1 MKRAQRAGAVISFS
15 VAVATLTAATLT
27 AATLTAAAPA
37 VAAVASGPPGWAI
50 MATVHYGTGAN
61 ASGYSAVIAPSK
73 ADAWVFG
80 GTNPG
85 GTSAPAA
92 EHWNGTRWRPVR
104 LPSGLGGFIV
114 ASSSSSARNI
124 WAVGSGYA
132 LRWNGIRWAV
142 ANTWRQRGEL
152 TSVAAISPADVWVF
166 GGSAFTGGTSPG
178 AWHYNGHEW
187 LRVTGIASRIYR
199 SSAVARHN
207 IWAVTAGSVVHYD
220 GQAWRAVRSAAVAL
234 GHTQLGDVLAESAR
248 SVWVSGISP
257 TTWANGHLVLARWNG
272 WRWLR
277 FVAPWRV
284 QQAERFAPDGAGGIW
299 VPVVTG
305 GITPQTW
312 ILHLSR
318 AGRWARIPIAAGPG
332 TGVGVSD
339 LALIPGTRSLWGSGG
354 LLTASGGNATIWDHL
369 VVPGRW
375 TAGTDGSATTDGAAW
390 AHWTLQESMAA
401 LYGEQYHWAILQNGT
416 VPAQGRCRPHRRHHH
431 KTVADTD

>member
-1 MKRAQRAGAVISFS
+1 MNRAQRAGAVIAVS
-15 VAVATLTAATLT
+15 VAIMTLTT
-27 AATLTAAAPA
+27 AGPA
-37 VAAVASGPPGWAI
+37 VAVTSAVGPPRWAI
-50 MATVHYGTGAN
+50 MATVHYGSAAN

-92 EHWNGTRWRPVR
+92 EHWNGARWSPSR

-114 ASSSSSARNI
+114 ASSASSASNI

-132 LRWNGIRWAV
+132 LRWNGVRWAV
-142 ANTWRQRGEL
+142 ANTWPQRGEL

-166 GGSAFTGGTSPG
+166 GGSAFTSGTSPG
-178 AWHYNGHEW
+178 AWHYNGHQW
-187 LRVTGIASRIYR
+187 LKVAGIASGIYR
-199 SSAVARHN
+199 SSAVSRHD
-207 IWAVTAGSVVHYD
+207 IWAVTAGSVVHY
-220 GQAWRAVRSAAVAL
+220 GGHAWRTVRAAAVAL
-234 GHTQLGDVLAESAR
+234 GRTQLDDVLAESAR

-272 WRWLR
+272 RRWAR

-305 GITPQTW
+305 GITSQTW

-318 AGRWARIPIAAGPG
+318 AGRWARIPIAAGPD

-354 LLTASGGNATIWDHL
+354 LLTAFGGNATIWDHL

-375 TAGTDGSATTDGAAW
+375 TAETEGTATTDGAAW
-390 AHWTLQESMAA
+390 AHWTLKESMSA
-401 LYGEQYHWAILQNGT
+401 LYGEHYHWAILQNGT
-416 VPAQGRCRPHRRHHH
+416 VPAQDRWRPHRHHHH
-431 KTVADTD
+431 KAVADTD

>member
-1 MKRAQRAGAVISFS
+1 MKRAQRVGAVI
-15 VAVATLTAATLT
+15 AVSAAV
-27 AATLTAAAPA
+27 ATLTAAAPA
-37 VAAVASGPPGWAI
+37 VAAVAAGPPGWAI
-50 MATVHYGTGAN
+50 MATVHYGSAAD
-61 ASGYSAVIAPSK
+61 ASGYSAIIAPSK

-114 ASSSSSARNI
+114 ASSASSARNI

-132 LRWNGIRWAV
+132 LRWNGARWAV

-152 TSVAAISPADVWVF
+152 TSVSAISPADVWVF
-166 GGSAFTGGTSPG
+166 GGSAFTSGTSPG

-187 LRVTGIASRIYR
+187 LKVTGIASRIYR
-199 SSAVARHN
+199 SSAVSRHD
-207 IWAVTAGSVVHYD
+207 IWAVTAGSVVHYN
-220 GQAWRAVRSAAVAL
+220 GQAWRAVRSAARAL
-234 GHTQLGDVLAESAR
+234 GPAQPGDVLAESAR
-248 SVWVSGISP
+248 SVWVSGLSP

-272 WRWLR
+272 SRWAR

-284 QQAERFAPDGAGGIW
+284 QQAERFAPDGTGGIW

-305 GITPQTW
+305 GIIPQTW

-318 AGRWARIPIAAGPG
+318 AGRWARIPIAAGPD

-354 LLTASGGNATIWDHL
+354 LLTAFGGNATIWDHL

-375 TAGTDGSATTDGAAW
+375 TAGTDGSATADGAAW

-401 LYGEQYHWAILQNGT
+401 LHGEQYHWAILQNGT
-416 VPAQGRCRPHRRHHH
+416 VPAQGRWRPHRRHDHH
-431 KTVADTD
+431 KPVAGTD

>member
-1 MKRAQRAGAVISFS
+1 MNRAHRAGIVIGS
-15 VAVATLTAATLT
+15 VSAAVAALTAAPVLA
-27 AATLTAAAPA
+27 AAT
-37 VAAVASGPPGWAI
+37 PGWAI
-50 MATVHYGTGAN
+50 MATVHYGSEAN
-61 ASGYSAVIAPSK
+61 ASGYSAVVAPSK
-73 ADAWVFG
+73 ADAWAFG

-92 EHWNGTRWRPVR
+92 EHWDGARWSPSR

-114 ASSSSSARNI
+114 ASSASSASNI

-132 LRWNGIRWAV
+132 LRWDGVRWAV

-166 GGSAFTGGTSPG
+166 GASAFTGGTSLG
-178 AWHYNGHEW
+178 AWHFNGHEW
-187 LRVTGIASRIYR
+187 LKVTGIASGIYR
-199 SSAVARHN
+199 SSAVSRHN
-207 IWAVTAGSVVHYD
+207 IWAVTAGQRGGSVIHYD
-220 GQAWRAVRSAAVAL
+220 GQAWRAVRSAAAAL
-234 GHTQLGDVLAESAR
+234 GRAQLDDVVAESR
-248 SVWVSGISP
+248 NTVWVSGISP

-272 WRWLR
+272 WRWAR

-318 AGRWARIPIAAGPG
+318 AGRWARTPIAAGPDS
-332 TGVGVSD
+332 GVGVSD

-354 LLTASGGNATIWDHL
+354 LLTAPGGNATIWDHL
-369 VVPGRW
+369 VVPGHW
-375 TAGTDGSATTDGAAW
+375 TAGTDGTARIAGAAW
-390 AHWTLQESMAA
+390 AHWTLKESMAA
-401 LYGEQYHWAILQNGT
+401 LSGEHYHWAILQNGT
-416 VPAQGRCRPHRRHHH
+416 VPARDRWRAHRHCH
-431 KTVADTD
+431 KAVAETD